1 MKKFFS
7 FFTGLIKND
16 FRDFQTIFWAVIFP
30 VVLFIIFSSIFGGFS
45 EGDFKVRVGLVKEEE
60 FTGLGAILDTVLT
73 QVSGEN
79 GPLIITEYDDV
90 DEAVAQLRRDKQD
103 VVLQIPDGTSAKI
116 TSEIMIKNSQVG
128 AANLNVYYFGGN
140 QFSEIS
146 RDIVVQI
153 MNGVNTEI
161 EKRQNNDFQD
171 YATQLD
177 PVSSEG
183 QSFSYDVYYL
193 LSVLLMSYIIVSVF
207 NMPMGLL
214 EAKEKGTNKKIF
226 STPISPLFYFS
237 TYLLK
242 TALVGVLSTAVVYLY
257 AGFISGINDPRLY
270 SPQFIGVLLFS
281 LAVMLSIGM
290 MMAVLVKKFTT
301 LIGVS
306 QIANYLFMFLGG
318 LWFPVISF
326 PWAIRWI
333 TYVLPTTYLIEMMRR
348 LIGLTT
354 LQMDFSGLFL
364 VPLIWLIGSIV
375 IFFIK
380 FKRVMG
386 YE

>member
-1 MKKFFS
+1 
-7 FFTGLIKND
+7 
-16 FRDFQTIFWAVIFP
+16 
-30 VVLFIIFSSIFGGFS
+30 
-45 EGDFKVRVGLVKEEE
+45 
-60 FTGLGAILDTVLT
+60 
-73 QVSGEN
+73 
-79 GPLIITEYDDV
+79 
-90 DEAVAQLRRDKQD
+90 
-103 VVLQIPDGTSAKI
+103 
-116 TSEIMIKNSQVG
+116 
-128 AANLNVYYFGGN
+128 
-140 QFSEIS
+140 
-146 RDIVVQI
+146 

-171 YATQLD
+171 YATDLD

-183 QSFSYDVYYL
+183 QTFSYDVYYL

-281 LAVMLSIGM
+281 LVVMLSVGM
-290 MMAVLVKKFTT
+290 MMSVLVKKFTT

-306 QIANYLFMFLGG
+306 QIVNYLFMFLGG

-333 TYVLPTTYLIEMMRR
+333 IYVLPTTYLIEMMRR

-364 VPLIWLIGSIV
+364 VPLIWLVASIV

>member
-1 MKKFFS
+1 
-7 FFTGLIKND
+7 
-16 FRDFQTIFWAVIFP
+16 VIFP
-30 VVLFIIFSSIFGGFS
+30 VVLFIIFSSIFGGVS

-90 DEAVAQLRRDKQD
+90 DEAVAQLRRDNQD

-116 TSEIMIKNSQVG
+116 TSEIMIRNSQVG

-226 STPISPLFYFS
+226 STPISPMFYFS

-318 LWFPVISF
+318 LWFPVLSF

-333 TYVLPTTYLIEMMRR
+333 TYALPTTYLVEMMRR

-354 LQMDFSGLFL
+354 IQMDFSRLFL
-364 VPLIWLIGSIV
+364 VPLIWLIASIV